1 MSFFKASGI
10 SEKMQYANDVKKFS
24 EIGMKKKTPS
34 IGMSLLNDM
43 GELSL
48 SDKFKSNSNTFETVA
63 SLQDIKSN
71 STSNLVKVL
80 YNTVL
85 TEGIEGKIYL
95 IQNSLKEFVL
105 IKDSQRKFKI
115 GWKLLLLSKLEC
127 STI

>member
-1 MSFFKASGI
+1 
-10 SEKMQYANDVKKFS
+10 MQYANDVKKFS